1 MRIWTI
7 HPKYLDTKGLVAAWR
22 EGLLAKAVLEQKTK
36 GYQNHPQLKRFK
48 EQRNPVAYII
58 EHLRASLDE
67 SLRRG
72 YKFSADKIPARTK
85 KLRSIE
91 ESDGQLDYEWMHL
104 MNKLRDRDPR
114 LFRELSATT
123 SPEPHPLFTI
133 VPGGIKSWENQ
144 Y

>member
-85 KLRSIE
+85 RLRS
-91 ESDGQLDYEWMHL
+91 
-104 MNKLRDRDPR
+104 KR
-114 LFRELSATT
+114 AT
-123 SPEPHPLFTI
+123 
-133 VPGGIKSWENQ
+133 GSWTTNGCT
-144 Y
+144 